1 MSGSSL
7 LLFLLLL
14 VAGACGWAF
23 ARMRDWRFTSDL
35 NGRNRF
41 TRDYFVGLN
50 YLLHDEPD
58 EAVDTFINALELNSE
73 TVETHLALGILL
85 RRRGKV
91 DRAIEVH
98 QNLLSR
104 AGLPA
109 MHEDSIRLELA
120 RDFCA
125 AGVLDRAEKLLREI
139 IEEGGDLRCEALS
152 QMVIISQMS
161 KEWGHA
167 EAAARELLAYPRY
180 RRQGELRTA
189 ASHFCCE
196 LAEQSIRLGDTLR
209 ARRWLA
215 RAWRYDRSNVRP
227 AQIRAAM
234 EAGAGNHRKASRTL
248 MRAIRRNPRWLPELI
263 PALARQV
270 EASGQTQELELIL
283 QDLRQHRPGTTVMLQ
298 SVAMQDERSRARQ
311 MLASA
316 QEHHA
321 SLRGLA
327 TLAGLLAEADDIA
340 VAKVTAGTLQRA
352 LTGIVDSLPVY
363 HCESCG
369 FEARKLHWQCPS
381 CQQWG
386 VVRPIE
392 GALGD

>member
-7 LLFLLLL
+7 PLFLLLL

-167 EAAARELLAYPRY
+167 EAAARELLAFPRY

-196 LAEQSIRLGDTLR
+196 LAQESARDGDVVR

-215 RAWRYDRSNVRP
+215 RAWRYDRGNARP
-227 AQIRAAM
+227 ALIP
-234 EAGAGNHRKASRTL
+234 AGLETAGGSRRKASRTL
-248 MRAIRRNPRWLPELI
+248 MRAIRRYPRWAIELI
-263 PALARQV
+263 PALA
-270 EASGQTQELELIL
+270 ENLKLAGSATELEMIL
-283 QDLRQHRPGTTVMLQ
+283 QDERQHRPGTTVVLQ
-298 SVAMQDERSRARQ
+298 SVALMDNHSRARQ

-321 SLRGLA
+321 
-327 TLAGLLAEADDIA
+327 TL
-340 VAKVTAGTLQRA
+340 
-352 LTGIVDSLPVY
+352 
-363 HCESCG
+363 
-369 FEARKLHWQCPS
+369 
-381 CQQWG
+381 
-386 VVRPIE
+386 
-392 GALGD
+392 